1 MADPEP
7 HVELKINEPLDAATV
22 LALYKNAGLNRP
34 DDVPRIAKMYQNS
47 NLVIS
52 AWLNGELVGVAR
64 SLTDFSFC
72 CYLSDLAVKKEVQ
85 KLGIGRQLIQKTQE
99 VITDQCTLLLIAAPT
114 AVNYYPK
121 VGFAPLENGFQI
133 KRKS

>member
-1 MADPEP
+1 
-7 HVELKINEPLDAATV
+7 
-22 LALYKNAGLNRP
+22 
-34 DDVPRIAKMYQNS
+34 VPRIAKMYQNS

-114 AVNYYPK
+114 AVDYYPK
-121 VGFAPLENGFQI
+121 LGFAPLENGFQI